1 MFTQEK
7 GTCRLI
13 TEKERGSPRRQ
24 GFPQTEPEAW
34 VPDPAVGMPGQAGLG
49 SLGKWGRSD
58 AGTRDRHDNG
68 SEAQGKG
75 PRGSRGAGEGEAVRR
90 ASGRPHAQCSS
101 GAGSP
106 QVSSWP
112 AEDGDDARGITIG
125 YARPSEGWELP
136 PLTRTHASLSFP
148 AGFPWGDL
156 CSGFCLLRL
165 PSPGHLEDGVDSRQ
179 EVSLY
184 LPALFTSICAA
195 RHSGEVGPGLW

>member
-13 TEKERGSPRRQ
+13 AEKERGSPRRQ
-24 GFPQTEPEAW
+24 GFPQTKPEAW

-58 AGTRDRHDNG
+58 AGTRHRHDNG

-90 ASGRPHAQCSS
+90 ASGRPHVQCSP
-101 GAGSP
+101 GAESP

-112 AEDGDDARGITIG
+112 AEDGDGITIG
-125 YARPSEGWELP
+125 YARPSEGWEAP
-136 PLTRTHASLSFP
+136 SSHTH
-148 AGFPWGDL
+148 
-156 CSGFCLLRL
+156 
-165 PSPGHLEDGVDSRQ
+165 SRQ
-179 EVSLY
+179 PLLSCR
-184 LPALFTSICAA
+184 FS
-195 RHSGEVGPGLW
+195 VG